1 MSQTS
6 TISRLVGRAPKQIP
20 VKMIRPTDVLSRD
33 IRKIAYEPILLVK
46 ADDGLYYIV
55 DGNHRFFR
63 KLVFGDYQETIAAWV
78 LEEGD
83 QVRVHGNPLP
93 QYVREWKEGQI
104 TLQQL
109 SRMAKAVNQSV
120 EIQIKES
127 QKRNKVLRTPVKPL
141 HAHDP
146 LVLSSSVIR
155 VLRGVT
161 TIEKEA
167 QRVGLT
173 VEQIRIIHK
182 CFIDGGTKA
191 IREKLDS
198 GEF

>member
-1 MSQTS
+1 MSQKS
-6 TISRLVGRAPKQIP
+6 TITRLVGKAPKQIP
-20 VKMIRPTDVLSRD
+20 VKLIRPTDVLSRD

-63 KLVFGDYQETIAAWV
+63 KLVFGDYQVTLAAWV

-83 QVRVHGNPLP
+83 QERIHGNRLP

-104 TLQQL
+104 TLQHL
-109 SRMAKAVNQSV
+109 TRMAKAVNRTI
-120 EIQIKES
+120 ENQIKE
-127 QKRNKVLRTPVKPL
+127 KRYKVLRAPVKPL

-146 LVLSSSVIR
+146 LVLAGSAIR

-167 QRVGLT
+167 QRLGLT
-173 VEQIRIIHK
+173 VEQIRSIHK
-182 CFIDGGTKA
+182 YFVDGGTKA
-191 IREKLDS
+191 IRERLDS